1 MSATTPVPNADDQ
14 RIAPIYRSA
23 ITVMTWGFRIA
34 AALLIAGL
42 AVAAAKREV
51 IGHRVDPFREIL
63 PKIFDGKAA
72 GIIDLA
78 ILAIMVTPL
87 VTVVVVAVGFHRA
100 GDRRYARC
108 SLLVL
113 GILGISVVLSLLR

>member
-1 MSATTPVPNADDQ
+1 MSATAPMQNPDDQ

-23 ITVMTWGFRIA
+23 IRVMTWGFRIA
-34 AALLIAGL
+34 AALLIVGL
-42 AVAAAKREV
+42 AVAAAKREA
-51 IGHRVDPFREIL
+51 IGHRVDPFRQ
-63 PKIFDGKAA
+63 IFPNIIDGKAA

-87 VTVVVVAVGFHRA
+87 VTVIVVAVGFQRA
-100 GDRRYARC
+100 GDRRYALC
-108 SLLVL
+108 SFLVL